1 MLKEEIL
8 QHKETQK
15 QLEGAERFNRSI
27 IESSIDM
34 IVALD
39 VKGKIVQFNH
49 AASVEF
55 GMTVEDVKTMTAVD
69 FLHDPKDLNGI
80 VSDLEQQG
88 YYAGEIAG
96 KRSTGEVF
104 QMLIS
109 IASLQNNEGEGA
121 GFVLVGRDVTDI
133 RFAEQE
139 LRRSDER
146 YRDILENATDLVFQ
160 VNAMGGV
167 EYANP
172 SFFESLGYSS
182 KELKKVLIQD
192 LIQAPANKTKEDWTD
207 WLAGSSNELNFM
219 HKNGSTLKMLGG
231 GSMQTNEQGSLIG
244 LRCIYLNVSEVRAY
258 QRDAK
263 EKSAKLESIFNSTR
277 YLLMFTIDK
286 KLRVTTVNQNLKNI
300 LAEQFGFDTSVGTP
314 IIETLKEFT
323 NNEFYQGQLNL
334 FARAAQGTQQQFEL
348 PMVTKTGEVVWYQLF
363 VNPVLFEEGAQELS
377 CIAYDITERKEIDN
391 QIREALKE
399 KEILLQE
406 VHHRVKNN
414 LQVISSMLN
423 LQRRFVDDPKM
434 LDVLEESQ
442 NRISTMSFIHES
454 LYQNSDFSSIGF
466 ADYLERLTQNL
477 IHSYS
482 KISARV
488 ELISQL
494 DDIHINLK
502 QAIPCGLIVNELVSN
517 CLKYAFK
524 GRETGKVF
532 LRVEKKGEELEIEV
546 ADNGVGL
553 PEEFDIET
561 NDSLGVYLVQAL
573 TDQLDGVLV
582 VDNKQSDKTLDSNGG
597 ASFLVR
603 FTPLT
608 D

>member
-1 MLKEEIL
+1 MVLSFFDNQPAVQITINDLSTQMQLVSEQLKRTSAEESNILLKEEIL

-314 IIETLKEFT
+314 
-323 NNEFYQGQLNL
+323 
-334 FARAAQGTQQQFEL
+334 
-348 PMVTKTGEVVWYQLF
+348 
-363 VNPVLFEEGAQELS
+363 
-377 CIAYDITERKEIDN
+377 
-391 QIREALKE
+391 
-399 KEILLQE
+399 
-406 VHHRVKNN
+406 HH
-414 LQVISSMLN
+414 
-423 LQRRFVDDPKM
+423 
-434 LDVLEESQ
+434 
-442 NRISTMSFIHES
+442 
-454 LYQNSDFSSIGF
+454 
-466 ADYLERLTQNL
+466 
-477 IHSYS
+477 
-482 KISARV
+482 
-488 ELISQL
+488 
-494 DDIHINLK
+494 
-502 QAIPCGLIVNELVSN
+502 
-517 CLKYAFK
+517 
-524 GRETGKVF
+524 
-532 LRVEKKGEELEIEV
+532 
-546 ADNGVGL
+546 
-553 PEEFDIET
+553 
-561 NDSLGVYLVQAL
+561 
-573 TDQLDGVLV
+573 
-582 VDNKQSDKTLDSNGG
+582 
-597 ASFLVR
+597 
-603 FTPLT
+603 
-608 D
+608 